1 MWVKVRLEEITKES
15 WCLESFYGVVVAEF
29 NVARMNK
36 KGQHLQIV
44 KNL

>member
-1 MWVKVRLEEITKES
+1 MKVILDETTKES
-15 WCLESFYGVVVAEF
+15 WCLESSYGVVVAKF